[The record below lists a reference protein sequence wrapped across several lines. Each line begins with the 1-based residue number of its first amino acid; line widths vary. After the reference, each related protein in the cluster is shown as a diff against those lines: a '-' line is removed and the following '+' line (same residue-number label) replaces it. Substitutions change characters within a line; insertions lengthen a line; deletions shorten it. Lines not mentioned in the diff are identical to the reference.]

1 MLYSITFGFF
11 SSGYS
16 ATWGG
21 MLKELERDSSERN
34 EAVDS
39 GMVYGILNGVS
50 GIGYASGGFA
60 SIALLKAGTVHS
72 AGHFGYGTTYGPLI
86 ISPDFLQYLAA
97 GSSCGGGIRRDSDCQ

>member
-39 GMVYGILNGVS
+39 GMVYGILNGVR

-60 SIALLKAGTVHS
+60 SIALLKAETVHS
-72 AGHFGYGTTYGPLI
+72 TGHFGYGTTYGPLI
-86 ISPDFLQYLAA
+86 IFTGLSSVL
-97 GSSCGGGIRRDSDCQ
+97 GSWVILWRWNSRR